1 MTSAETFQK
10 TGGKS
15 LYTHCDLGDLRTNL
29 APLLFSGCFLCD
41 VAVAILELE
50 EKETIH
56 MVVGKGYIRLFL
68 SLGKENWVSG
78 DSSAIQ
84 QETVHISGQSTYLR
98 SRGYVSAW
106 AFVFP

>member
-15 LYTHCDLGDLRTNL
+15 LYTHFDLGDLRTNL

-78 DSSAIQ
+78 DASPIQ
-84 QETVHISGQSTYLR
+84 QETVHISGQSTYLP
-98 SRGYVSAW
+98 SRG
-106 AFVFP
+106 

>member
-1 MTSAETFQK
+1 M
-10 TGGKS
+10 
-15 LYTHCDLGDLRTNL
+15 YTHLGDLRTHL
-29 APLLFSGCFLCD
+29 APLLFNVYFLCD

-84 QETVHISGQSTYLR
+84 QETVHISSQSTYLP
-98 SRGYVSAW
+98 SRG
-106 AFVFP
+106 